1 MKRVVVTID
10 RLVLKGFRYEDRHAI
25 AQGLQEQLAQLL
37 SEPGMAER
45 IGAVG
50 STSRLRL
57 GTVRMSGDM
66 QGQQIGQATGRAI
79 AGHWRRDSRE
89 KIPAASDRETDR
101 GPRHE

>member
-10 RLVLKGFRYEDRHAI
+10 RLVLKGFRYEDRYAI

-50 STSRLRL
+50 NHPHLRGAPIHL
-57 GTVRMSGDM
+57 APEMKPRDVGTAAANS
-66 QGQQIGQATGRAI
+66 IETGLNR
-79 AGHWRRDSRE
+79 
-89 KIPAASDRETDR
+89 
-101 GPRHE
+101 

>member
-45 IGAVG
+45 IRSVGDLPRLKVAAIVAPQECLPKKVG
-50 STSRLRL
+50 SQ
-57 GTVRMSGDM
+57 VA
-66 QGQQIGQATGRAI
+66 QGIGEGLK
-79 AGHWRRDSRE
+79 S
-89 KIPAASDRETDR
+89 
-101 GPRHE
+101 